1 MLKILSFILLIV
13 ILIII
18 LFGTDVMNK
27 TNLGDTQLLTETIT
41 IKGLYVSESED
52 KSGEFS
58 GYSHFFYLYLEQ
70 PTTGT
75 SNAVIKREI
84 TGSEGI
90 KIVLDKHNVMKI
102 TVRDGAS
109 NIDELSYFVPLGR
122 WVNFC
127 VNVNEFAIELYV
139 NGSLMTSIVNTQRQE
154 TSDLYDSDITI
165 GGSTDKGWISS
176 YKYFDKALTSQEI
189 NKMYQN
195 NVNKYN
201 NLKDEFGLRFSVKQ
215 HGDILYNYEI

>member
-1 MLKILSFILLIV
+1 
-13 ILIII
+13 
-18 LFGTDVMNK
+18 
-27 TNLGDTQLLTETIT
+27 
-41 IKGLYVSESED
+41 
-52 KSGEFS
+52 
-58 GYSHFFYLYLEQ
+58 
-70 PTTGT
+70 
-75 SNAVIKREI
+75 
-84 TGSEGI
+84 
-90 KIVLDKHNVMKI
+90 MKI